1 MIKLLGDNKKVYFP
15 TGYSSLPPQGKIH
28 GLVLQLIAA
37 GIVLLGIAPLSSSK
51 VGTDRL
57 SSTDVELNWATTDVD
72 SDTVVAHEQVHRW
85 AMMNTIPN
93 I

>member
-1 MIKLLGDNKKVYFP
+1 VIKLLDDNKKVYFP
-15 TGYSSLPPQGKIH
+15 TGYSSLPQGKIH

-37 GIVLLGIAPLSSSK
+37 DIVLLDIATSSSLK
-51 VGTDRL
+51 VGTDCL
-57 SSTDVELNWATTDVD
+57 SSSDVELNWATTNVD
-72 SDTVVAHEQVHRW
+72 GDMVLAHDQAHRW